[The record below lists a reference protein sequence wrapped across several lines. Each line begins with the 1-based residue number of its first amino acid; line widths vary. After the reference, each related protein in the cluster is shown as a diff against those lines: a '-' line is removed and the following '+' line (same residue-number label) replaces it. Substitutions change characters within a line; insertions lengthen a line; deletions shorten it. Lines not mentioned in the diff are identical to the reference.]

1 MNDLAVVGETLPVPI
16 DSPAG
21 KSLSEEDR
29 AVLRRTVT
37 VLEKPGLASRLSA
50 AAGAPLD
57 MIGRALPAPIT
68 ETVAS
73 ATEGAMRTALRVAL
87 ATLPDKDVKPAG
99 TALERIETEAGG
111 RLSRLLGSSETR
123 HKALAAVTG
132 AVGGVLGL
140 ATLAVELP
148 VSTTLMLRSIAE
160 IAREEGEDLSD
171 PESALACVQ
180 VFALGGRAGAE
191 TTVADSGYFAVR
203 AALAKTMSEAARYA
217 AHRSLLDAGAPPLV
231 RLTAQIAARFGLVVS
246 QKVAAQAVPV
256 IGALGGAAV
265 NAAFMDHF
273 QSMARAHF
281 TVRRLE
287 RAYGKD
293 AVHAAYLEEKAALGL
308 G

>member
-1 MNDLAVVGETLPVPI
+1 MSDLTLVGETLPVPVEAP
-16 DSPAG
+16 SAAL
-21 KSLSEEDR
+21 LSEADR
-29 AVLRRTVT
+29 AALRRAVA
-37 VLEKPGLASRLSA
+37 VLEKPGLAARLSA

-57 MIGRALPAPIT
+57 MIGRALPAPVT

-87 ATLPDKDVKPAG
+87 ATLPDKSVKPAG
-99 TALERIETEAGG
+99 TALEQIETEAGG
-111 RLSRLLGSSETR
+111 RLSRLLGSSDAR

-132 AVGGVLGL
+132 AVGGVFGL
-140 ATLAVELP
+140 ATVAVELP

-160 IAREEGEDLSD
+160 IAREEGEDLAD
-171 PESALACVQ
+171 PEAALACVQ
-180 VFALGGRAGAE
+180 VFALGGRAEA
-191 TTVADSGYFAVR
+191 TVADSGYFAVR

-231 RLTAQIAARFGLVVS
+231 RLTAQIASRFGLVVS
-246 QKVAAQAVPV
+246 QKLAAQAVPV

-273 QSMARAHF
+273 QSMGRAHF
-281 TVRRLE
+281 TGRRLE
-287 RAYGKD
+287 RSYGKEAVRAAYG
-293 AVHAAYLEEKAALGL
+293 EEKAALGL